1 MSSITP
7 ESKPII
13 EISGLRKSFGDNH
26 VLTGVDLSV
35 HQGKVTTIIGKSG
48 TGKSVLLKCVAG
60 LLKPNAGSVRFEGDD
75 IWSGASASRNRHM
88 HDVLS
93 YMFQNNALFD
103 SMTIEQ
109 NVGLPLSERS
119 RATGLEIREKIEELL
134 QKLDLQPDIL
144 GRYPSQLSGGMQKR
158 VALARALITD
168 PTVVLFD
175 EPTTGLDPVR
185 KNTVYEMISRY
196 QEKFGFTALMVSHD
210 IPDVLCISNH
220 IAILD
225 EGRFQFSGSPN
236 DLKDSNPPIPAA
248 SSHLEFQNPYQQKIL
263 AYLA

>member
-1 MSSITP
+1 MKAPRTL
-7 ESKPII
+7 I
-13 EISGLRKSFGDNH
+13 EISGLRKSFGDHH
-26 VLTGVDLSV
+26 VLNGVDLSV
-35 HQGKVTTIIGKSG
+35 KQGKVTTIIGKSG

-60 LLKPNAGSVRFEGDD
+60 LLKPDHGRVRFEGMD
-75 IWSGASASRNRHM
+75 IGSESSSASRRM
-88 HDVLS
+88 HEILS

-109 NVGLPLSERS
+109 NVGLPLSEKTRS
-119 RATGLEIREKIEELL
+119 SRTAIREKILELL
-134 QKLDLQPDIL
+134 QKLDLDPDIL

-168 PTVVLFD
+168 PRVVLFD

-196 QEKFGFTALMVSHD
+196 REKFGFTALMVSHD

-225 EGRFQFSGSPN
+225 KGRFQFSGSPGE
-236 DLKDSNPPIPAA
+236 LKDSKPPFPNP
-248 SSHLEFQNPYQQKIL
+248 SSDLEFQNPYKQKIL
-263 AYLA
+263 AYMA